1 MSTTELF
8 EKSAEMHHMHLPKMA
23 RIVTQDPQIL
33 LLRASDITHRGTYGC
48 SVTIALNAVLH
59 VSSSNLH
66 ISFSNSSMT
75 LYNRLSLRMLKKT
88 WKFYGGSE
96 VIDRGRVGEQG
107 NG

>member
-8 EKSAEMHHMHLPKMA
+8 EKSAEIHHMHLPKMA
-23 RIVTQDPQIL
+23 KIVTQDPQIL
-33 LLRASDITHRGTYGC
+33 NAQRNGC

-66 ISFSNSSMT
+66 ISFSNSGMT
-75 LYNRLSLRMLKKT
+75 LYSRLSLWMLKKT
-88 WKFYGGSE
+88 WKFCGGSE
-96 VIDRGRVGEQG
+96 IIDRRSVGELG